1 MNGFLGKYFSW
12 CKNIRLDSSFLYSY
26 HISPCFGVRDSLY
39 FLETKVSELWVKLV
53 HNKEYQDR
61 PHYVPFSDTGSDT
74 DEIIPESDKKE
85 EPKKEKKESTFI
97 GTTFKVLFAI
107 VGFIVIVGIV
117 NTYK

>member
-1 MNGFLGKYFSW
+1 MDFLG
-12 CKNIRLDSSFLYSY
+12 NIFLGIRIFDWILLFFVLT
-26 HISPCFGVRDSLY
+26 ISARVFGVRDSLH
-39 FLETKVSELWVKLV
+39 FLETKVSELWIKLV
-53 HNKEYQDR
+53 KDKEYQDK
-61 PHYVPFSDTGSDT
+61 PYVPFSDTGSDT

-97 GTTFKVLFAI
+97 GTTFKILFAI

>member
-1 MNGFLGKYFSW
+1 MDFLG
-12 CKNIRLDSSFLYSY
+12 NIFLGIRIFDWILLFFILT
-26 HISPCFGVRDSLY
+26 ISARVFGVRDSLH
-39 FLETKVSELWVKLV
+39 FLETKVSELWIKLV
-53 HNKEYQDR
+53 KDTEYQDR
-61 PHYVPFSDTGSDT
+61 PHVPFSDTGSDT

-97 GTTFKVLFAI
+97 GTTFKILFAI

>member
-1 MNGFLGKYFSW
+1 MDFLG
-12 CKNIRLDSSFLYSY
+12 NIFLGIRIFDWILLFFILT
-26 HISPCFGVRDSLY
+26 ISARVFGVRDSLY

-53 HNKEYQDR
+53 HNKENKEK
-61 PHYVPFSDTGSDT
+61 PHYVPFSDTVSDT